1 MLSSSLDAE
10 IEIWYDLCFNFINV
24 RLEGE
29 VHITEVVQPVTHI
42 MISIVT

>member
-24 RLEGE
+24 RLEFVLRE
-29 VHITEVVQPVTHI
+29 KF
-42 MISIVT
+42 ISLKSFSLSPIS